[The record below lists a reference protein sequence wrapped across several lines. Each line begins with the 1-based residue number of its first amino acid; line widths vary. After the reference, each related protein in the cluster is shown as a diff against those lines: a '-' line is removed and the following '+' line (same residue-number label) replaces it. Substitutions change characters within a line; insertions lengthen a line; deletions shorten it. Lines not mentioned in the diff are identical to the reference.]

1 LLEVLGT
8 DIIVQAG
15 GGVHG
20 HPDGTHAGAKAL
32 RQSVDASMAG
42 DSLEAY
48 ADDHA
53 ELATALEKW
62 GAETPR

>member
-1 LLEVLGT
+1 
-8 DIIVQAG
+8 
-15 GGVHG
+15 
-20 HPDGTHAGAKAL
+20 
-32 RQSVDASMAG
+32 MAG
-42 DSLEAY
+42 DSLEAD